1 MVPFMYG
8 LIAENDNFIDRVED
22 RKQLKTFLGGGI
34 NVMLISPR
42 RWGKSSLVKAAM
54 EELKQEDKQ
63 IRVCYLDASRIISE
77 EEFYNKFAIA
87 VIEAASSTLEKKW
100 ADFKQY
106 VQALIPG
113 VKLKAS
119 AFDAVEMEME
129 LNFAPLKDSAERVL
143 QLPEQISID
152 KGLHIIVCIDEF
164 QQLSYLPNWK
174 KMEATMR
181 SVWQHQHHAN
191 YCLYGSKRHMMMDI
205 FNNSNNPFYRFGQ
218 VLYMKKIEKQ
228 YWMPYIIEG
237 FTKTGKHISEEL
249 ASMICDI
256 AQCHSWY
263 VQQFSLFVWM
273 NTETEV
279 TEEIVNRQ
287 LQVVI
292 DTNADMF
299 AKDIENLA
307 ASQVAMLRAVSAGET
322 QFNAKEVVERYGL
335 GAPRTITLNKK
346 TLIKRDIIEVN
357 GELMV
362 KAISLLIPF
371 MRFGL
376 NENICENTIGVIL
389 NTPIVI

>member
-357 GELMV
+357 GDGYQFVDPVYALWFKREYM
-362 KAISLLIPF
+362 
-371 MRFGL
+371 
-376 NENICENTIGVIL
+376 
-389 NTPIVI
+389 

>member
-22 RKQLKTFLGGGI
+22 RKPLKTFLGGGI

-63 IRVCYLDASRIISE
+63 VKVCYLDASRIISE

-87 VIEAASSTLEKKW
+87 VIESASSTLEKKW

-113 VKLKAS
+113 VKLKTS

-237 FTKTGKHISEEL
+237 FTKTGKYISEEL
-249 ASMICDI
+249 ASKICDTV
-256 AQCHSWY
+256 QCHSWY
-263 VQQFSLFVWM
+263 VQQFSLFIWM

-279 TEEIVNRQ
+279 TEEIINRQ

-322 QFNAKEVVERYGL
+322 QFNAKEVVKRYGL

-346 TLIKRDIIEVN
+346 ALITRDIIEVN
-357 GELMV
+357 DD
-362 KAISLLIPF
+362 SY
-371 MRFGL
+371 RF
-376 NENICENTIGVIL
+376 VD
-389 NTPIVI
+389 PIYALWFKREYM